1 MGMLKEMHGG
11 RNNGLTPVREA
22 TERGDLGLE
31 GGPWVSKI
39 PRKGGE
45 AYNLEKE

>member
-22 TERGDLGLE
+22 TERGDLELE
-31 GGPWVSKI
+31 EGPGSPKFPGKVVRHTI
-39 PRKGGE
+39 
-45 AYNLEKE
+45 